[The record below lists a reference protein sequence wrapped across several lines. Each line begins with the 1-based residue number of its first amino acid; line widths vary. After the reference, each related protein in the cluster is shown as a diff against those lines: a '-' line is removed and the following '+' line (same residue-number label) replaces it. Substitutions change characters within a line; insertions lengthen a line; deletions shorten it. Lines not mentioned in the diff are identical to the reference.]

1 MQRPTMEELMLG
13 EKMGRIEEEEPQE
26 TTTPENKLKG
36 LQSQLKLAL
45 ISAPFLH

>member
-1 MQRPTMEELMLG
+1 MEELMLG

-36 LQSQLKLAL
+36 LSFSPKSL
-45 ISAPFLH
+45 